1 MHAIRVH
8 GHGGPEAMTL
18 DELPTLEPGRGQV
31 RVRVASAGVNFI
43 DVYHRTGLYP
53 LGLPATL
60 GKEGSGVV
68 EAVGEGVSEVA
79 AGDRVCFWDAD
90 GSYSTHVLLAA
101 ERAIPV
107 PASPTAG
114 ESGTQSSER
123 KVGLDVAAAL
133 PLQGM
138 TADYL
143 TRTIRPLSPG
153 DMVLVHAAA
162 GGVGLL
168 AVQLAKRAGARVFGT
183 CSTAAK
189 AARVV
194 AAGAERAIRYDETDF
209 VAEVLA
215 ATGGRGVDLAIDGV
229 GKATFEG
236 SVRATRLRG
245 HVILFGQASGAPEPI
260 EPRKLLG
267 SRTLTCA
274 SLFHYAAEREEMLE
288 RAARVF
294 NAYRAGDLEVR
305 IERVLPLAEAAEAHR
320 LLEGRETSGKLLL
333 EMAP

>member
-8 GHGGPEAMTL
+8 EHGGPEAMTL
-18 DELPTLEPGRGQV
+18 DELPTPDPEPGQV
-31 RVRVASAGVNFI
+31 RVRVAYAGVNFI
-43 DVYHRTGLYP
+43 DVYHRSGYYP
-53 LGLPATL
+53 LGSLPVTL

-68 EAVGEGVSEVA
+68 EAVGEGVDGVA

-90 GSYSTHVLLAA
+90 GSYATHLLLAA

-107 PASPTAG
+107 PADEAG
-114 ESGTQSSER
+114 ARSI
-123 KVGLDVAAAL
+123 GLDVAAAL

-153 DMVLVHAAA
+153 DTVLVHAAA

-168 AVQLAKRAGARVFGT
+168 AVQMAKRAGARVFGT
-183 CSTAAK
+183 CSTAEK
-189 AARVV
+189 AERVL
-194 AAGAERAIRYDETDF
+194 AAGAERAIRYDEADF

-215 ATGGRGVDLAIDGV
+215 ATGGHGVDLAIDGV

-288 RAARVF
+288 RAARVM

-305 IERVLPLAEAAEAHR
+305 IDGVLPLAEAAEAHR
-320 LLEGRETSGKLLL
+320 RLEGRETSGKLLL